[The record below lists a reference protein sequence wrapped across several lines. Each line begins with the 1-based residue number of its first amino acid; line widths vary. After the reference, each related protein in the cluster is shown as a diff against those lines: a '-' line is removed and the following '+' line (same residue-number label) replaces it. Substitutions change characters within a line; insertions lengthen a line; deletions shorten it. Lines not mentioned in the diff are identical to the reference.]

1 MHIEVWWFLIFGV
14 ALSFIRMVQSIALAL
29 INRRKQTPPA
39 LSGDLDTRVARIEQI
54 VESTSF
60 EVERIGEAQRFLT
73 KVLTDGRQ
81 NALPTLPTRRE
92 PSGSITPS

>member
-1 MHIEVWWFLIFGV
+1 MHIEVWWFLVFGIGMS
-14 ALSFIRMVQSIALAL
+14 AIRMVQSITLAL
-29 INRRKQTPPA
+29 INRRKLSGPA
-39 LSGDLDTRVARIEQI
+39 LTGELETRIARIEQI

-81 NALPTLPTRRE
+81 GAPPAVPRPT
-92 PSGSITPS
+92 SGSGKLS

>member
-1 MHIEVWWFLIFGV
+1 MTCARE
-14 ALSFIRMVQSIALAL
+14 
-29 INRRKQTPPA
+29 RRV
-39 LSGDLDTRVARIEQI
+39 SCETRVARIEQI

-81 NALPTLPTRRE
+81 PETPALAPRRGT
-92 PSGSITPS
+92 SGSSIS

>member
-1 MHIEVWWFLIFGV
+1 MHIEVWWFLVFGI
-14 ALSFIRMVQSIALAL
+14 AMSAIRMVQSITLAL
-29 INRRKQTPPA
+29 INRRKLSGPA
-39 LSGDLDTRVARIEQI
+39 LTGELETRIGRIEQI

-81 NALPTLPTRRE
+81 GASPTAARPT
-92 PSGSITPS
+92 SGSGKLS